1 MTTRKRKLGNILKII
16 IITYCSIGIALFY
29 LQEKFIFHPEK
40 IDKNYTYIFDTRFK
54 ENNIAVNTEDTI
66 NVLTF
71 FTDKI
76 KKGVVLYFHGNRKNV
91 EHYYPQVQHF
101 TSRGYDV
108 CMPDYPGFGKT
119 TGIRT
124 EDKLYQQA
132 MLVYNFVASQYQV
145 DSIVIFGKS
154 LGTCMAAYV
163 ASQTTCKK
171 LILETP
177 YYSMTDLFKHYA
189 PIYPVTRMITYKL
202 PLYSFLADVN
212 CKKIIIHG
220 TKDEVI
226 PYKQSYNLKE
236 FFKPGDE
243 FITIEGGKHNGL
255 AASKEFQNMLNKELN

>member
-1 MTTRKRKLGNILKII
+1 MTTRKRKLGNILKISI
-16 IITYCSIGIALFY
+16 IIYCSIGIALFY

-40 IDKNYTYIFDTRFK
+40 IDKNYTYIFDARFK

-71 FTDKI
+71 FTDKT

-91 EHYYPQVQHF
+91 EHYYPQVQQF
-101 TSRGYDV
+101 TARGYDV
-108 CMPDYPGFGKT
+108 CMPDYPGYGKS

-132 MLVYNFVASQYQV
+132 MLVYNFIASQYQS

-163 ASQTTCKK
+163 ASQTKCKK

-202 PLYSFLADVN
+202 PLYSFLGDVN
-212 CKKIIIHG
+212 CKKLIIHG

-226 PYKQSYNLKE
+226 PYNQSYKLKE
-236 FFKPGDE
+236 FFKQGDE
-243 FITIEGGKHNGL
+243 FITVKGGKHNGL
-255 AASKEFQNMLNKELN
+255 AGTKEFQNMLDKELN